1 MWMTNELRFDG
12 CSVIVTG
19 GGRGFGRCHAL
30 LLASRG
36 ARVVVADYGVELD
49 GSGSSPEPA
58 EQVVKEIES
67 AGGEAVACFANV
79 ADEDGAQEIVDTA
92 LKAFGRLDVV
102 VNNAGIYAGDW
113 FDGVDNAQFRRM
125 VEYHYLG
132 TVFVSKAAWP
142 HLKAAED
149 GCIVNTTSEAVVG
162 HIPKSPD
169 YAGAKGAVFAFT
181 KALALN
187 GKLHGVRVNA
197 VAPRGNTRMSGP
209 DILSKTFDEP
219 EENFINEFFDNM
231 KPEYV
236 SPAVAFLAHDSCSL
250 TGEVIVCGGLQAMR
264 LALIETIGLTFEN
277 NITPEDLAENVDR
290 LMDTKDA
297 HVMGLDLWG

>member
-1 MWMTNELRFDG
+1 MTNELRFDG
-12 CSVIVTG
+12 RSVIVTG

-79 ADEDGAQEIVDTA
+79 ADEGGAQEIVDTA

-132 TVFVSKAAWP
+132 TVFVAKAAWP
-142 HLKAAED
+142 HLKSAEH
-149 GCIVNTTSEAVVG
+149 GCIVNTSSEAVVG

-197 VAPRGNTRMSGP
+197 VAPRGTRGCRVPTSCRRR
-209 DILSKTFDEP
+209 ST
-219 EENFINEFFDNM
+219 
-231 KPEYV
+231 
-236 SPAVAFLAHDSCSL
+236 SPKRTSSTSSSTKCCPS
-250 TGEVIVCGGLQAMR
+250 TCR
-264 LALIETIGLTFEN
+264 RPWPSWPT
-277 NITPEDLAENVDR
+277 TPPR
-290 LMDTKDA
+290 
-297 HVMGLDLWG
+297 

>member
-1 MWMTNELRFDG
+1 MLGD
-12 CSVIVTG
+12 CD
-19 GGRGFGRCHAL
+19 
-30 LLASRG
+30 
-36 ARVVVADYGVELD
+36 RVVDV
-49 GSGSSPEPA
+49 GSGAATRSSSLHAGLGWWLPITASSSTAAVRRLSRPNRSPRRSSPQAARRWRASPTLPMRA
-58 EQVVKEIES
+58 APWRSSIS
-67 AGGEAVACFANV
+67 
-79 ADEDGAQEIVDTA
+79 A

-142 HLKAAED
+142 HLKSAEH

-187 GKLHGVRVNA
+187 GKMHGVRVNA

-209 DILSKTFDEP
+209 DVLSKTFDEP